1 VVGLEKEVDSLKREM
16 EKISLLKLKNE
27 AQLAKRKEELDRS
40 NK

>member
-1 VVGLEKEVDSLKREM
+1 LVGLEKEVDNLKREM